1 VSVQAG
7 FSRIAAL
14 LADPAREAMVI
25 ALYDGLARPATEL
38 ASLAGVSPQSASG
51 HLAKL
56 VDGGVL
62 AVWPQGRF
70 RYFRLAS
77 EEVAHAVE
85 ALARV
90 AQPDPTAILQRAP
103 GGDPLKEARSCYSHL
118 AGRLGVALA
127 LRLAERG
134 YVQIGF
140 ERAELTEAG
149 ALWGQSQKLS
159 WACRSRHSAQVRPCL
174 DWSER
179 RVHLAG
185 PFPTALLNDLV
196 ERKYLSRG
204 SGRTLSVTDEGR
216 KWFAL
221 LGIDA

>member
-1 VSVQAG
+1 MAVQAG

-25 ALYDGLARPATEL
+25 ALCGGLARPATEL

-77 EEVAHAVE
+77 EDVAHAIE
-85 ALARV
+85 ALARI
-90 AQPDPTAILQRAP
+90 AKPDPAAILKHAP
-103 GGDPLKEARSCYSHL
+103 GGDPFKEARCCYSHL

-127 LRLAERG
+127 LRLVERG
-134 YVQIGF
+134 YVNIDL
-140 ERAELTEAG
+140 ERAELTQAG
-149 ALWGQSQKLS
+149 ARWGQSQSLT
-159 WACRSRHSAQVRPCL
+159 WAHRSPGSAQVRPCL

-185 PFPTALLNDLV
+185 SFATALLHELV
-196 ERKYLSRG
+196 ERKCLARG
-204 SGRTLSVTDEGR
+204 SDRSLTVTSEGR

-221 LGIDA
+221 LDIEA